1 MVGPRCEPTGDSLDD
16 VKSVRTTIRVF
27 EAVAAHQPIGLSEL
41 ARRLE
46 IPKASVQ
53 RALNS
58 LKEAGWLRQD
68 VTESPPGRWVVSARF
83 ALLADAAPAV
93 IAVRERAR
101 GPLEELRAETGLPVA
116 LLILDGDHMTLVGG
130 PDSSETLRAIEATL
144 GPLPVHVSAG
154 GRAILSRLPEATR
167 REVLDRALRRY
178 TPQSLTDPKAVLAE
192 VAQAK
197 RDGYAVTRGE
207 FQAGHQRRRRRGA
220 GLAATSGRCRGHLRV
235 PTRTPRP
242 IVSATY
248 GRAVIACATSIFG
261 VDPKAADLSG
271 VAQALASAGPL
282 DPLRDRFVRDRDR
295 CRLAS

>member
-1 MVGPRCEPTGDSLDD
+1 MVGPRCEPTGDSLDG

-68 VTESPPGRWVVSARF
+68 VTDIPAPGRWVVSARF

-101 GPLEELRAETGLPVA
+101 GPLEELRAETGMSVA

-130 PDSSETLRAIEATL
+130 PDSSETLRAIETTL

-192 VAQAK
+192 VAKAK

-207 FQAGHQRRRRRGA
+207 FQADVSVV
-220 GLAATSGRCRGHLRV
+220 AAAVLDSRQLPVAAVAIFVHDQNPAADRIRE
-235 PTRTPRP
+235 
-242 IVSATY
+242 Y

-261 VDPKAADLSG
+261 LDSKAADLS
-271 VAQALASAGPL
+271 AAGL
-282 DPLRDRFVRDRDR
+282 
-295 CRLAS
+295 

>member
-1 MVGPRCEPTGDSLDD
+1 MRTDPGERLGG

-27 EAVAAHQPIGLSEL
+27 EAVAAHQPVGLSEL
-41 ARRLE
+41 SRRLE

-53 RALNS
+53 RALNA

-68 VTESPPGRWVVSARF
+68 IAEPGRWVVSARF

-101 GPLEELRAETGLPVA
+101 THLDRLRAVTGLPVG
-116 LLILDGDHMTLVGG
+116 LLILDGDQMTLVGG
-130 PDSSETLRAIEATL
+130 LDGAEKLRAIETML

-178 TPQSLTDPKAVLAE
+178 TPQSLTDPEAVLAE
-192 VAQAK
+192 VARAG

-207 FQAGHQRRRRRGA
+207 FQPDTSVVAAAVLDRQR
-220 GLAATSGRCRGHLRV
+220 LPVAAVAVMV
-235 PTRTPRP
+235 PDADPD
-242 IVSATY
+242 SARIAAY
-248 GRAVIACATSIFG
+248 GRAAIACAVGIFG
-261 VDPKAADLSG
+261 VDPKANELSG
-271 VAQALASAGPL
+271 VAQ
-282 DPLRDRFVRDRDR
+282 R
-295 CRLAS
+295 

>member
-1 MVGPRCEPTGDSLDD
+1 M
-16 VKSVRTTIRVF
+16 KSVRTTIRVF

-68 VTESPPGRWVVSARF
+68 VADITGPGRWVVSARF

-101 GPLEELRAETGLPVA
+101 KPLEALRAETGLPVG
-116 LLILDGDHMTLVGG
+116 LLILDGDHMAMVGG
-130 PDSSETLRAIEATL
+130 PDGSEILRAVETTL

-154 GRAILSRLPEATR
+154 GRAILSRLPAATR

-178 TPQSLTDPKAVLAE
+178 TPQSLTDPAAVLAE
-192 VAQAK
+192 VARAE

-207 FQAGHQRRRRRGA
+207 FQADRSVV
-220 GLAATSGRCRGHLRV
+220 AAAVLDSRQLPV
-235 PTRTPRP
+235 AAVAIFVPDENPDPTR
-242 IVSATY
+242 IVEY
-248 GRAVIACATSIFG
+248 GRSAIACAVSIFG
-261 VDPKAADLSG
+261 VDPARANYR
-271 VAQALASAGPL
+271 QRPRASSRG
-282 DPLRDRFVRDRDR
+282 
-295 CRLAS
+295 

>member
-1 MVGPRCEPTGDSLDD
+1 M
-16 VKSVRTTIRVF
+16 KSVRTTIRVF

-46 IPKASVQ
+46 VPKASVQ

-68 VTESPPGRWVVSARF
+68 RADPVEPGRWVVSARF

-101 GPLEELRAETGLPVA
+101 KPLEDLRDETGLSVA

-130 PDSSETLRAIEATL
+130 LDGSELRAVEATL

-192 VAQAK
+192 VERAA

-207 FQAGHQRRRRRGA
+207 FQPDVNVV
-220 GLAATSGRCRGHLRV
+220 AAAVLDDRLIPVAAVAIFV
-235 PTRTPRP
+235 PGENPAASRLTH
-242 IVSATY
+242 Y
-248 GRAVIACATSIFG
+248 GRAAIACATSIFA
-261 VDPKAADLSG
+261 DELSAADLS
-271 VAQALASAGPL
+271 SA
-282 DPLRDRFVRDRDR
+282 R
-295 CRLAS
+295 

>member
-1 MVGPRCEPTGDSLDD
+1 MRTGLGERVGG

-46 IPKASVQ
+46 VPKASVQ
-53 RALNS
+53 RALTS

-68 VTESPPGRWVVSARF
+68 VAEPGRWVVSARF

-93 IAVRERAR
+93 IAVREQAR
-101 GPLEELRAETGLPVA
+101 QPLERLRAETGLPVG

-130 PDSSETLRAIEATL
+130 PGDSETLRAIETSL

-154 GRAILSRLPEATR
+154 GRAILSRLPAATR

-178 TPQSLTDPKAVLAE
+178 TPQSLTDPEAVLAE
-192 VAQAK
+192 VARAE

-207 FQAGHQRRRRRGA
+207 FQPDRSVVAAAVLDSRQVPVAAVAIFVPDEDPAADRIAG
-220 GLAATSGRCRGHLRV
+220 
-235 PTRTPRP
+235 
-242 IVSATY
+242 Y
-248 GRAVIACATSIFG
+248 GRAAIACAVSIFEQ
-261 VDPKAADLSG
+261 DPKASELSG
-271 VAQALASAGPL
+271 AA
-282 DPLRDRFVRDRDR
+282 RR
-295 CRLAS
+295 

>member
-1 MVGPRCEPTGDSLDD
+1 MRTGPGERLSG

-53 RALNS
+53 RALTS

-68 VTESPPGRWVVSARF
+68 VADITVPGRWVVSARF

-101 GPLEELRAETGLPVA
+101 NPLELLRAETGLAVG
-116 LLILDGDHMTLVGG
+116 LLILDGDHMALVGG
-130 PDSSETLRAIEATL
+130 PDGSETLRAIETTL

-154 GRAILSRLPEATR
+154 GRAILSRLPAATR
-167 REVLDRALRRY
+167 REVLDRSLRRD
-178 TPQSLTDPKAVLAE
+178 T
-192 VAQAK
+192 

-207 FQAGHQRRRRRGA
+207 FQSDRSVVAAAVLDSRQLPVAAVAIFVPDENPDPRR
-220 GLAATSGRCRGHLRV
+220 
-235 PTRTPRP
+235 
-242 IVSATY
+242 IVEY
-248 GRAVIACATSIFG
+248 GRAAIACAVSIFG
-261 VDPKAADLSG
+261 VKAKPD
-271 VAQALASAGPL
+271 
-282 DPLRDRFVRDRDR
+282 DRAPVT
-295 CRLAS
+295 AN

>member
-1 MVGPRCEPTGDSLDD
+1 MASPRCEPTGDSLDD

-68 VTESPPGRWVVSARF
+68 VAEPGRWVVSARF

-101 GPLEELRAETGLPVA
+101 GPLSELRAGTGLSVA

-130 PDSSETLRAIEATL
+130 PDSSEKLRAIEATL

-178 TPQSLTDPKAVLAE
+178 TPHSLTDPKAVLAE
-192 VAQAK
+192 VAKAK

-207 FQAGHQRRRRRGA
+207 FQVDVSVVAAAVLDARQLPVAAVAIFVPDANPAGER
-220 GLAATSGRCRGHLRV
+220 LRE
-235 PTRTPRP
+235 
-242 IVSATY
+242 Y

-261 VDPKAADLSG
+261 VDPKAADLS
-271 VAQALASAGPL
+271 AAS
-282 DPLRDRFVRDRDR
+282 R
-295 CRLAS
+295 

>member
-1 MVGPRCEPTGDSLDD
+1 

-68 VTESPPGRWVVSARF
+68 RADPVEPGHWVVSARF

-93 IAVRERAR
+93 IAVRDRAR
-101 GPLEELRAETGLPVA
+101 QPLDELRRETGLTVA

-130 PDSSETLRAIEATL
+130 LDGSETLRAVEATL

-178 TPQSLTDPKAVLAE
+178 TPQSLTDPRAVLAE
-192 VAQAK
+192 VERAAH
-197 RDGYAVTRGE
+197 DGYAVTRGE
-207 FQAGHQRRRRRGA
+207 FQPDMSVV
-220 GLAATSGRCRGHLRV
+220 AAAVLDERLIPVAAVAIFV
-235 PTRTPRP
+235 PESSPEAERMTR
-242 IVSATY
+242 Y
-248 GRAVIACATSIFG
+248 GQAAIACAASIFAG
-261 VDPKAADLSG
+261 DSREGLSAA
-271 VAQALASAGPL
+271 
-282 DPLRDRFVRDRDR
+282 R
-295 CRLAS
+295 

>member
-1 MVGPRCEPTGDSLDD
+1 M
-16 VKSVRTTIRVF
+16 KSVRTTIRVF

-68 VTESPPGRWVVSARF
+68 VAEPGRWVVSARF

-101 GPLEELRAETGLPVA
+101 GPLSELRAETGLSVA

-130 PDSSETLRAIEATL
+130 PDSSEKLRAIEATL

-192 VAQAK
+192 VAKAK

-207 FQAGHQRRRRRGA
+207 FQADVSVV
-220 GLAATSGRCRGHLRV
+220 AAAVLDARHFRWPPSPSSSPR
-235 PTRTPRP
+235 RTPRW
-242 IVSATY
+242 
-248 GRAVIACATSIFG
+248 IACASTGRPSSLVPQAFSGSIPRPPISRPPATNSGHCALFFG
-261 VDPKAADLSG
+261 GQPS
-271 VAQALASAGPL
+271 
-282 DPLRDRFVRDRDR
+282 FVR
-295 CRLAS
+295 

>member
-1 MVGPRCEPTGDSLDD
+1 M
-16 VKSVRTTIRVF
+16 KSVRTTIRVF

-53 RALNS
+53 RALHS

-68 VTESPPGRWVVSARF
+68 REDPVEPGRWVVSARF

-101 GPLEELRAETGLPVA
+101 QPLEELRSETGLSVA
-116 LLILDGDHMTLVGG
+116 LLILDGDHMTIVGG
-130 PDSSETLRAIEATL
+130 LDSSETLRAIETTL

-178 TPQSLTDPKAVLAE
+178 TPQSLTDPEAVLAE
-192 VAQAK
+192 VARAD
-197 RDGYAVTRGE
+197 RDGYAVTRAE
-207 FQAGHQRRRRRGA
+207 FQPDMSVVAAAVLDARRIPV
-220 GLAATSGRCRGHLRV
+220 AAVAVFV
-235 PTRTPRP
+235 PDQNPDAAQ
-242 IVSATY
+242 IQEC
-248 GRAVIACATSIFG
+248 GRAVIACCRSIFG
-261 VDPKAADLSG
+261 VDPKANELS
-271 VAQALASAGPL
+271 P
-282 DPLRDRFVRDRDR
+282 VR
-295 CRLAS
+295 